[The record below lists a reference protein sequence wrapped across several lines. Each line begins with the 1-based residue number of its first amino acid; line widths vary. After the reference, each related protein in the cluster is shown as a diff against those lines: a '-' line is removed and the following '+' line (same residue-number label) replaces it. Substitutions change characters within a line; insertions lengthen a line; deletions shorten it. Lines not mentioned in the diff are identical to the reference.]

1 MDKFI
6 TSQFNG
12 QNCLV
17 TGGAGFIGSNLS
29 RFLKKIGAN
38 VVVIDN
44 FSTGHKNNIID
55 LDNSDVNILDLDIT
69 NREKTSNYYKNI
81 DFVFHHAA
89 IASVPYSV
97 KHPNLSRHHNVN
109 GTLSVLQNSSANGV
123 TKVIFASSSAIY
135 GDTNI
140 IPTDESIE
148 ARPQSPYAKQK
159 LEGEIHCHDFFASDK
174 IRTTSLRYFNVF
186 GPYQDP
192 KSEYSAVIPKFID
205 LAIKDKD
212 LIIYGNGNS
221 TRDFVFVE
229 DIIQANLMSAVSDN
243 SDGEVINI
251 ANGQTITIG
260 KLAKTI
266 IEMTGSISKIVHE
279 KPREGDILHSA
290 ADITKA
296 KKIFGYQP
304 KTSLKK
310 GLSLTIDYF
319 KKIND

>member
-1 MDKFI
+1 
-6 TSQFNG
+6 
-12 QNCLV
+12 
-17 TGGAGFIGSNLS
+17 
-29 RFLKKIGAN
+29 
-38 VVVIDN
+38 
-44 FSTGHKNNIID
+44 
-55 LDNSDVNILDLDIT
+55 
-69 NREKTSNYYKNI
+69 
-81 DFVFHHAA
+81 
-89 IASVPYSV
+89 
-97 KHPNLSRHHNVN
+97 
-109 GTLSVLQNSSANGV
+109 
-123 TKVIFASSSAIY
+123 
-135 GDTNI
+135 
-140 IPTDESIE
+140 
-148 ARPQSPYAKQK
+148 
-159 LEGEIHCHDFFASDK
+159 
-174 IRTTSLRYFNVF
+174 
-186 GPYQDP
+186 
-192 KSEYSAVIPKFID
+192 
-205 LAIKDKD
+205 

-229 DIIQANLMSAVSDN
+229 DIIQANLMAAVSDN

>member
-1 MDKFI
+1 M
-6 TSQFNG
+6 
-12 QNCLV
+12 
-17 TGGAGFIGSNLS
+17 
-29 RFLKKIGAN
+29 
-38 VVVIDN
+38 
-44 FSTGHKNNIID
+44 
-55 LDNSDVNILDLDIT
+55 
-69 NREKTSNYYKNI
+69 
-81 DFVFHHAA
+81 
-89 IASVPYSV
+89 
-97 KHPNLSRHHNVN
+97 
-109 GTLSVLQNSSANGV
+109 
-123 TKVIFASSSAIY
+123 
-135 GDTNI
+135 
-140 IPTDESIE
+140 
-148 ARPQSPYAKQK
+148 
-159 LEGEIHCHDFFASDK
+159 HCHDFFESDK

-192 KSEYSAVIPKFID
+192 ESEYSAVIPKFID

-229 DIIQANLMSAVSDN
+229 DVIQANLISAVSDN